1 MTFQCIKNL
10 LFPRVRRTLKD
21 FVFGICVLRG
31 VMQYTKGAPHLLNP
45 FVHFFCVAQKKWTL
59 SERCSIRGRSD
70 LRTSVYVRKRAP
82 LRGAC
87 RANSSHRLCRML
99 RSPVASRFLQT
110 SCLRL
115 MRLDGGSP
123 TALVSDCVGLLK
135 ACLFILF

>member
-87 RANSSHRLCRML
+87 RDRTIAHFFEMSAIVCAYLVFGFAECFRCYCCQYSH
-99 RSPVASRFLQT
+99 AFEN
-110 SCLRL
+110 
-115 MRLDGGSP
+115 GHY
-123 TALVSDCVGLLK
+123 
-135 ACLFILF
+135 